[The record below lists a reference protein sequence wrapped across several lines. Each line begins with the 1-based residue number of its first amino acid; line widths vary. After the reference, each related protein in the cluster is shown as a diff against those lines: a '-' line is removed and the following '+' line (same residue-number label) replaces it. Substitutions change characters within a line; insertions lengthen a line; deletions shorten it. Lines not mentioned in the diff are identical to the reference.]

1 MGNNRYNW
9 VEKFRGFS
17 QDHRRYLL
25 AKYKKKLSDYP
36 FNIDVIMPNVYQVL
50 RRRQHLTQTQ
60 SFGMVIKYFINSAS
74 LTRDY
79 VKSSWEVIRC
89 RQHLY
94 CNVTQRLRGNG
105 KTFIGHVI
113 VHSIRTDANIQNIY
127 QVLHL
132 HMQSCKMFPVR
143 GIPDAKM
150 RMTAKHLMIVNISL
164 KSFENSTFHTLFSCK
179 FNVLD
184 RMVSSFFIARIK
196 LLQPKWSYF

>member
-1 MGNNRYNW
+1 
-9 VEKFRGFS
+9 
-17 QDHRRYLL
+17 
-25 AKYKKKLSDYP
+25 
-36 FNIDVIMPNVYQVL
+36 MPNVYQVL

-132 HMQSCKMFPVR
+132 HMRSCKMFPVQTCQCSR
-143 GIPDAKM
+143 LSREAHGIGPNLQVSRLPSK
-150 RMTAKHLMIVNISL
+150 ISR
-164 KSFENSTFHTLFSCK
+164 FSSDSA
-179 FNVLD
+179 NH
-184 RMVSSFFIARIK
+184 K
-196 LLQPKWSYF
+196 LAILSLPFWIRKTCFYLHGLSI